1 MDINISQIDTVQGDS
16 NNVIIDVRE
25 TDELKE
31 TGFYPEQF
39 ISDEHFNLDD
49 SSLDK
54 DKDYY
59 IVCKA
64 GGRSKRVQEYMKAHG
79 YDAYNIGRYE
89 RIYRSEKLRLNTS
102 VVYKCAVHNL

>member
-1 MDINISQIDTVQGDS
+1 MDINISQIDTVQRDS

-31 TGFYPEQF
+31 TGFLPGAVHYPM
-39 ISDEHFNLDD
+39 STFNLDD

-79 YDAYNIGRYE
+79 YDAYNIEGGM
-89 RIYRSEKLRLNTS
+89 SEYTGPRNF
-102 VVYKCAVHNL
+102 V